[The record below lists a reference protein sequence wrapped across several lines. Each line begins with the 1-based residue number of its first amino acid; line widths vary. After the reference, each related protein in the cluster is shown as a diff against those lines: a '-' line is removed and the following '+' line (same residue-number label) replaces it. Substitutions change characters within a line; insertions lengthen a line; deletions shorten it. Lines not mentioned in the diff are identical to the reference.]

1 MKNIQ
6 ELRASLVVFLVALPL
21 CLGIALASQ
30 APLAAG
36 IFAGI
41 IGGIVVGFLSGS
53 EISVSGPAAGL
64 TVIVA
69 TAITQLGSF
78 ELFCLALMLAGFMQ
92 LAFGLLRAGDL
103 GQFFP
108 SSVIKGMLT
117 AIGLILIMKQ
127 APTLIGWR
135 AGTYTPGVAIVGIL
149 SLLLLLG
156 WEKILTPRFT
166 WARLIPGALIA
177 VLASIAVN
185 IWVLKGTALEIQAQS
200 LVSLPF
206 DGTWG
211 GFWGSLHLP
220 DWHGLAMG
228 GTWKTALTLA
238 IVASLETILSL
249 DAADKMDPQGRISNK
264 NRELLAQGAGN
275 TLCGL
280 VGALPVT
287 AVIVRT
293 TANVSAGGQYRLSAI
308 VHGVWLL
315 LCAMFIPNL
324 LNMIPLTTLA
334 AVLLLVGFKLCRP
347 SLFVEQYKSGKTHL
361 TLFCVT
367 IGAILLTDLL
377 IGIAVGMVLGIAL
390 TAKKYRRQ
398 VIFVQTSGT
407 STQVEFRGHATFLH
421 KLSLSRTL
429 SELPHEHSIMIVSS
443 DNWDFH
449 PDIEAMLQDFKTTSS
464 QRNIR
469 VTLSHRGRTMRA

>member
-135 AGTYTPGVAIVGIL
+135 AGSYTPGVAIVGIL

-156 WEKILTPRFT
+156 WEKILTPRFA

-185 IWVLKGTALEIQAQS
+185 IWILKGTALEIQAQS

-228 GTWKTALTLA
+228 ATWKTALTLA

-293 TANVSAGGQYRLSAI
+293 TANVSAGAQYRLSAI

-347 SLFVEQYKSGKTHL
+347 GLFVEQYKSGKIHL

-377 IGIAVGMVLGIAL
+377 IGIAVGMVLGIVL

-398 VIFVQTSGT
+398 VIFVQTSGA

-429 SELPHEHSIMIVSS
+429 SELPQEHSIMIVSS

-449 PDIEAMLQDFKTTSS
+449 PDIEAMLQDFKNTSS

>member
-1 MKNIQ
+1 MKRTQ

-36 IFAGI
+36 IIAGV

-78 ELFCLALMLAGFMQ
+78 ELFCLALMIAGFMQ
-92 LAFGLLRAGDL
+92 VAFGLLRAGDL

-117 AIGLILIMKQ
+117 AIGIILIMKQ
-127 APTLIGWR
+127 APTLIGWKGGEYN
-135 AGTYTPGVAIVGIL
+135 AGVAIVGVI
-149 SLLLLLG
+149 SLLLLLL
-156 WEKILTPRFT
+156 WEKVLAPKFA
-166 WARLIPGALIA
+166 WARLVPGALVA
-177 VLASIAVN
+177 VLMTIGLN
-185 IWVLKGTALEIQAQS
+185 QWVLKGTALEIQASS
-200 LVSLPF
+200 LVALPF
-206 DGTWG
+206 DGSWS
-211 GFWGSLHLP
+211 GFWSTLRLP
-220 DWHGLAMG
+220 DWQGLAMG
-228 GTWKTALTLA
+228 ATWKTALTLA

-249 DAADKMDPQGRISNK
+249 DAADKMDRQGRISNK

-293 TANVSAGGQYRLSAI
+293 TANVSAGAQYRSSAI

-347 SLFVEQYKSGKTHL
+347 ALFVEQYKSGHVHL
-361 TLFCVT
+361 ALFLVT
-367 IGAILLTDLL
+367 IGSILLTDLL
-377 IGIAVGMVLGIAL
+377 IGIAVGMTLGIVL
-390 TAKKYRRQ
+390 TAKKYRPK
-398 VIFVQTSGT
+398 VIFVETKGT
-407 STQVEFRGHATFLH
+407 KTVVEFRGHATFLH
-421 KLSLSRTL
+421 KLSLSKVL
-429 SELPHEHSIMIVSS
+429 SGLPQEHSVDFVSS
-443 DNWDFH
+443 GQWDFH
-449 PDIEAMLQDFKTTSS
+449 PDIESMLQDFKNKRSL
-464 QRNIR
+464 RNIR
-469 VTLSHRGRTMRA
+469 VTLSHRDRTIGA